1 MKKMKKLFAVLLT
14 LAMVLGMSMT
24 TFAKDDNNNPTI
36 TVNHASENA
45 KFAIKKLVKADP
57 TKETGWTFE
66 TGVYDT
72 YFKTAFNEVDEQ
84 TIIKAMIYAKDSTDT
99 KGQEMSGFAGMYA
112 DALKAVYNDMPATA
126 PDTAVGS
133 PISVTEGVGV
143 YFVKGYEAGYTYN
156 PMAAYIKFGSY
167 NTATGV
173 PGDPEDVSID
183 AKRIKQ
189 TISKSAKDADRVTAI
204 GKTETFFVD
213 SEVPFIPTT
222 DTNRFYIFNDTI
234 TGATYTTVAEGDN
247 QGKVK
252 LTVTIGS
259 GASATQQT
267 FYGTVTDN
275 GNGTQSVKADLSS
288 LLENNAYANKSI
300 RIEYTA
306 LVTKTKVGNDAEM
319 GDGTNDGKTKFGSDH
334 EDLFTGSL
342 TMTKYAQNGTTTL
355 SGAGFEVFDQNNNKL
370 KFDRESD
377 GVYVYNPNGSV
388 TEVFTKADGTVTVK
402 GLECGIYTMKETTAP
417 DGYSLNTETKNF
429 EIKLVAGK
437 DKAESETDIINGV
450 NTIND
455 TKLSALPSTGGI
467 GTTIFTIAGCVIM
480 IAAAGLFFASRKK
493 SDNK

>member
-222 DTNRFYIFNDTI
+222 DTNRSYIFNDTI

-247 QGKVK
+247 QGKVE

-259 GASATQQT
+259 GANAVQLT

-275 GNGTQSVKADLSS
+275 GNGTQSIRADLSS

-300 RIEYTA
+300 RIAYTA

-388 TEVFTKADGTVTVK
+388 TEVITKADGTVTVK